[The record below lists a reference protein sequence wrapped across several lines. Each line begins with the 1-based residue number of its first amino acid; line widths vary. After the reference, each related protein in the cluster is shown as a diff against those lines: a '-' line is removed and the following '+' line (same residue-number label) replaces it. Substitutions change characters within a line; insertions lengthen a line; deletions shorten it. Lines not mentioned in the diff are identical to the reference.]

1 MTLLHT
7 VSAKQALGERAQ
19 VRRAFTLAVARL
31 LSSLADDDQRAGK

>member
-19 VRRAFTLAVARL
+19 VRRALAFARL